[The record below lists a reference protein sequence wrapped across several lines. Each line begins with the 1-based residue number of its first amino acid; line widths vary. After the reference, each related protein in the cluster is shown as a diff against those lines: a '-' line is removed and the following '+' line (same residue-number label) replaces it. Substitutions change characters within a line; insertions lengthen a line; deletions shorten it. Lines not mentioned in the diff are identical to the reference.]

1 MNNLLKEIRAN
12 FIRHPSELFTKDDI
26 RFKLYNYHNP
36 IAQKIIKGVEYRIA
50 EGLIRNKK
58 KTYLLFRNRFII
70 GEFSSVQEA
79 KKQTNESK
87 I

>member
-12 FIRHPSELFTKDDI
+12 FVRNPSDILFKDDI

-36 IAQKIIKGVEYRIA
+36 IAQKTIDGVDFRIA

-58 KTYLLFRNRFII
+58 KTYLLFRNRFIF
-70 GEFSSVQEA
+70 GEFNSVQEA
-79 KKQTNESK
+79 KKQVK
-87 I
+87 